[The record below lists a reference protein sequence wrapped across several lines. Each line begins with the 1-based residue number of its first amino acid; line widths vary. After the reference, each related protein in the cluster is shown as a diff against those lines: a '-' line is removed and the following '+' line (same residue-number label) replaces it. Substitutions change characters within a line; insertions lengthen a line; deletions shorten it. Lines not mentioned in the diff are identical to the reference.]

1 MNGYFL
7 GLGAGA
13 AGLGA
18 LGWATFWP
26 SSRLW
31 GPVVARGPANGAAR
45 YALTFDDGPS
55 LESTPAVLDILG
67 ELGVRAA
74 FFVIGANAR
83 QRPDLL
89 QRMHDEGHVVAN
101 HSFDHHHFAMFRG
114 RRYWDRQL
122 ADTDAVIAQAIG
134 VRPAL
139 FRPPV
144 GIKTGFVMRA
154 AARRGQTVVAWSRR
168 AVDGIS
174 TTPQRILCRLLPHT
188 RAGDILLLHDGVEP
202 HMERDPMPTIR
213 SLKPLVL
220 GLRHR
225 GLEATPLEE
234 LLGLEPYAKEA
245 AAAVRG

>member
-1 MNGYFL
+1 MNGL
-7 GLGAGA
+7 LMGLGAGTA
-13 AGLGA
+13 CAGA

-26 SSRLW
+26 SSRFW
-31 GPVVARGPANGAAR
+31 GPVVARGPANGTAR
-45 YALTFDDGPS
+45 YALTFDDGPTP
-55 LESTPAVLDILG
+55 ESTPAVLDILG

-83 QRPDLL
+83 RCPDLL
-89 QRMHDEGHVVAN
+89 QRMHDEGHIVAN
-101 HSFDHHHFAMFRG
+101 HSFDHHHFALFRG

-122 ADTDAVIAQAIG
+122 ADTDEVIARSIG

-154 AARRGQTVVAWSRR
+154 AARRGQTVVTWTRR

-174 TTPQRILCRLLPHT
+174 TTPQRILRRLLPHT

-202 HMERDPMPTIR
+202 HVERDPMPTIQAI
-213 SLKPLVL
+213 KPLVL
-220 GLRHR
+220 GLRDR
-225 GLEATPLEE
+225 GLEAARLEE
-234 LLGLEPYAKEA
+234 LLGLEPYARG
-245 AAAVRG
+245 AAAVAHG